1 MIKQTKGTH
10 IFVVLI
16 ALPCGTRSS
25 VKEQCKQLLS
35 YLSRLATYN
44 LVLLFAGPKTL
55 GGGSL
60 LFLKSRM
67 QFYSSCWNCRKK
79 KERKEKN
86 KKEEINDTA

>member
-55 GGGSL
+55 GGGVAIVPQIANAV
-60 LFLKSRM
+60 FTVVGIA
-67 QFYSSCWNCRKK
+67 
-79 KERKEKN
+79 ETRKEK
-86 KKEEINDTA
+86 KKKR